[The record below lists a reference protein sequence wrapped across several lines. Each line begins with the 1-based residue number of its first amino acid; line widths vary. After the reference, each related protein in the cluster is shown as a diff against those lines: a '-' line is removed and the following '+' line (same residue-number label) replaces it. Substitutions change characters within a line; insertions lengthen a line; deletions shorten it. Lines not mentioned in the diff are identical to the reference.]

1 MDHTQIICTS
11 LQTDNHASTPLLNFF
26 YRPDTFP
33 DAQLTASKHWK
44 HMSKLIISF
53 IFRNFFLFFAWV
65 SWLVLPPENMYK
77 WQIYYRRFA
86 GWMPFLSV
94 SKQWKNGP
102 LVLSFLDHHRTIN
115 GRNIAVSVPAIWH
128 RYPFIHISWKCE
140 FSWVPLSL
148 ACCDG
153 WWQWNMNMLCPA
165 CKLWCKTVVQCKRSS
180 DVYAVL
186 TVLQWLQS
194 VTCWRC
200 LRVHSLSSCSI
211 PCSLNT
217 AFFWSV
223 QIVLARCWLS
233 VFTVTILLNWC
244 MCFAVVAVMLDFV
257 ILDGYVEDEEYWLH
271 CRWWSTWLV
280 VILVTLQVMEY
291 LIGCGIGYIAGD
303 GVPDWLWYW
312 LHCRWWSTW

>member
-1 MDHTQIICTS
+1 
-11 LQTDNHASTPLLNFF
+11 
-26 YRPDTFP
+26 
-33 DAQLTASKHWK
+33 
-44 HMSKLIISF
+44 MSKLIISF

-77 WQIYYRRFA
+77 WHRSITGVLQSGCHSTQCQSNGKTAHWSY
-86 GWMPFLSV
+86 PFLITTGLLMEGTLLSLCQL
-94 SKQWKNGP
+94 SDTDT
-102 LVLSFLDHHRTIN
+102 LSFTFHE
-115 GRNIAVSVPAIWH
+115 SVT
-128 RYPFIHISWKCE
+128 R
-140 FSWVPLSL
+140 VLLSL

-153 WWQWNMNMLCPA
+153 WWQWNMHMLCPA
-165 CKLWCKTVVQCKRSS
+165 CKLWCKTVVQCKRSG

-244 MCFAVVAVMLDFV
+244 MCFAVVDVILDFV

-303 GVPDWLWYW
+303 GVPDW
-312 LHCRWWSTW
+312 WWCEKPAVRL